1 MKKEITSD
9 FAILD
14 VKKGRHTLFRY
25 FNECG
30 VKTNPSGIGV
40 IPKAKP
46 VPVIITGY
54 IVDVWGHDDGIS
66 REFQIQVTDVEVS
79 KP

>member
-14 VKKGRHTLFRY
+14 VRKGRDTLFEY
-25 FNECG
+25 FN
-30 VKTNPSGIGV
+30 KDSYKPNKAGI
-40 IPKAKP
+40 PDTTAKP
-46 VPVIITGY
+46 IPIVIKGF
-54 IVDVWGHDDGIS
+54 IVKDWGNDDGIS